1 MNKKLLIGILKKK
14 SVEMKPVHAG
24 QEKNINVAVAHYKKI
39 AKQTIR
45 IAIPDIVKIKERLFE
60 IF

>member
-1 MNKKLLIGILKKK
+1 
-14 SVEMKPVHAG
+14 MKPVHAG